1 MFQNFDDNRAKE
13 KRKIIF
19 ISSLDSTSDYPFVNA
34 VKLSFAS
41 PDDEPE

>member
-1 MFQNFDDNRAKE
+1 MTIVQKQ

-34 VKLSFAS
+34 VKLSSAS
-41 PDDEPE
+41 IDGESK